1 MKLEREVLTMP
12 EAFFDALK
20 ANGTTADD
28 LRNVFNNIVSDFEKA
43 VQNGDEPETALESA
57 VEVFLA
63 DCGYNDACDSVKD
76 FLGLDEDK
84 RYYSI

>member
-28 LRNVFNNIVSDFEKA
+28 LRNVFNNIVGDFEKV
-43 VQNGDEPETALESA
+43 VQNEDDPETAFESA
-57 VEVFLA
+57 VDVFLE
-63 DCGYNDACDSVKD
+63 DCGYNEASDSVKN